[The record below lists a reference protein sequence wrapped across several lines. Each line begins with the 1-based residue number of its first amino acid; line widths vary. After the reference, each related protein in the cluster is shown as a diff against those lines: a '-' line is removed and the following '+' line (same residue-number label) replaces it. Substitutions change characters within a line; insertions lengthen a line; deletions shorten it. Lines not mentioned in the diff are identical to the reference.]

1 MSNFCSISRNAII
14 LTADIH
20 VVFRGLKFE
29 HDAEIVQKGPFMTG
43 NQNIPP
49 LTEITWPVI

>member
-49 LTEITWPVI
+49 LT